1 MAEVEIKKEN
11 LVYVKPKLITDNV
24 MHYCPG
30 CSHGT
35 VHKLIAE
42 VIEEMGFAEKT
53 VGVSPVGCSVFAY
66 NYIDIDWI
74 EAAHGRAL
82 AVATAVKRL
91 YPGNLVFTYQGDG
104 DLAAIGTAETVHVGT
119 RGENIV
125 VIFINNT
132 TYGMTGGQMA
142 PTTLPGQVTQT
153 TPFGRNV
160 ETAGYPIRICEMMA
174 TLSGTALAQRV
185 AIDSVPHIR
194 EAKKAIRK
202 AFENE
207 KEKRGLSIIEVL
219 STCPTNWGMSPTES
233 MQFVKD
239 KMIPYYPLGVYKDV
253 TAEEGAKA

>member
-1 MAEVEIKKEN
+1 MAKELKAPELMNYAMFCGGCGHGVLLRLICECLEEYGLDKK
-11 LVYVKPKLITDNV
+11 T
-24 MHYCPG
+24 
-30 CSHGT
+30 
-35 VHKLIAE
+35 IAA
-42 VIEEMGFAEKT
+42 IG
-53 VGVSPVGCSVFAY
+53 VGCSCHLKSGINV
-66 NYIDIDWI
+66 DLVQSP
-74 EAAHGRAL
+74 HGRAA
-82 AVATAVKRL
+82 AVATGIRRAEPDKF
-91 YPGNLVFTYQGDG
+91 VFSYQGDG

-207 KEKRGLSIIEVL
+207 KAKRGLSIIEVL